1 MFENGRLS
9 VKDDYKKLIKQTQ
22 LDALRHYIADL
33 HHTTLAVQKD
43 YYIISD
49 GLRKLTSAGIDFVL
63 IPGWMKGQDWSWVK
77 RIWPSNIPQPYD
89 TPYGWA
95 NWENPARYTNTHNP
109 EWAHKEFCKTLIDIT
124 PDWMKLG

>member
-1 MFENGRLS
+1 MFKNGRKE

-22 LDALRHYIADL
+22 LDALRHYITDL
-33 HHTTLAVQKD
+33 HHPRLSVQKD

-77 RIWPSNIPQPYD
+77 RTWPKNVPQPYD

-95 NWENPARYTNTHNP
+95 NWETPIRYTSTHNP
-109 EWAHKEFCKTLIDIT
+109 EWAHKEFCKTLLDIT
-124 PDWMKLG
+124 PDWQ